1 MNYSPKFNY
10 IFIKLINKICNQN
23 TPLNTSFN
31 WFNKY
36 KVTLQSGTNDFVSVY
51 VENPNINHLPKCIA
65 SFSIN
70 FLTKELVIEQTYAEN
85 NTDFI
90 IADSLIKAFKN
101 VYSNTQTTINDYNI
115 WEEYYKEC
123 MEIIHMKPSYVVDLV
138 RKKKQIR
145 TDNKYFDSIINKVI
159 RKIIFLNGKNEF
171 ISEAIVMNLL
181 NNEISQLKESIDK
194 IAKANCSIKNY
205 SKVIFNKT
213 NIFLPLINTLT
224 EQITKAPTNLVTEE
238 NVIKSNLKF
247 KFYIIYHDIWNPL
260 FCNLLCMA
268 EQKRQVCYNGKVIA
282 EIKKRKG

>member
-23 TPLNTSFN
+23 TPLNTSFI

-123 MEIIHMKPSYVVDLV
+123 MEIIH
-138 RKKKQIR
+138 
-145 TDNKYFDSIINKVI
+145 NKAEYADEYIEKCNNFINI
-159 RKIIFLNGKNEF
+159 
-171 ISEAIVMNLL
+171 
-181 NNEISQLKESIDK
+181 
-194 IAKANCSIKNY
+194 
-205 SKVIFNKT
+205 
-213 NIFLPLINTLT
+213 
-224 EQITKAPTNLVTEE
+224 
-238 NVIKSNLKF
+238 
-247 KFYIIYHDIWNPL
+247 
-260 FCNLLCMA
+260 CNLRNTWA
-268 EQKRQVCYNGKVIA
+268 KHFN
-282 EIKKRKG
+282 